1 MGLTIKDSDSMTKS
15 AADMLAALDTGT
27 PYTLHIQ
34 GIDDANDSAVA
45 HPSHY
50 TAGTLEVID
59 IIEAVIEA
67 NGTTGMP
74 AFLTGT
80 VIKYLCRYTHKGAP
94 VEDLKKARWYLDR
107 MIEEAKSHDEA
118 TS

>member
-1 MGLTIKDSDSMTKS
+1 MINHQMRVPKPKPAPRRIPVQNHVD
-15 AADMLAALDTGT
+15 
-27 PYTLHIQ
+27 
-34 GIDDANDSAVA
+34 

-59 IIEAVIEA
+59 IIEAVIES
-67 NGTTGMP
+67 NGTNGIS

-80 VIKYLCRYTHKGAP
+80 VVKYICRYTHKGAP

-107 MIEEAKSHDEA
+107 LIEEAEAHDV
-118 TS
+118 S